1 MHELAVC
8 QSMIAQVGDVAASH
22 GARRVVR
29 VRVRIGPLS
38 GVVPDLLADAFP
50 FACAG
55 TVAEGA
61 ELAVET
67 LPVRVSCAACGAESE
82 TAVNRLV
89 CGACGDY
96 RTTLISGDELLLA
109 GIELEV
115 DDDDNHPEREMEAS

>member
-8 QSMIAQVGDVAASH
+8 QSMITQVGDVAASR

-55 TVAEGA
+55 TIAEGA

-82 TAVNRLV
+82 ATVNRLL

-109 GIELEV
+109 GVELEV
-115 DDDDNHPEREMEAS
+115 DDDDNHPQREMEAS